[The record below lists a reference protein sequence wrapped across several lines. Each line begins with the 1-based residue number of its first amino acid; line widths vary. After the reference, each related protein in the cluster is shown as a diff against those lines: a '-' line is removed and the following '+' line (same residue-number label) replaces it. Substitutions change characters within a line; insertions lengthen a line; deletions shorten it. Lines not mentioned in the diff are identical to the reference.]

1 MSGEGFWSG
10 WVLQRAWEYKNSYH
24 FFMIFCTTILL
35 LIYHTT
41 RMLIH
46 TVGHLPQKQ
55 HDYRRKYRTLASTYV
70 TFGPDGNELLVNL
83 GGEQI
88 YLFDVNRHQLP
99 QRFDISIRQKI
110 GPAVQSEFK
119 GFSLSCCVLYTG
131 CCLSD
136 HRSCTTRVLDLD
148 LSWTRVHVPVD
159 LDLRPKDLDLDLTP
173 VDLDL
178 DID

>member
-1 MSGEGFWSG
+1 
-10 WVLQRAWEYKNSYH
+10 
-24 FFMIFCTTILL
+24 
-35 LIYHTT
+35 
-41 RMLIH
+41 MLIH
-46 TVGHLPQKQ
+46 TAGHLPQKQ

-119 GFSLSCCVLYTG
+119 G
-131 CCLSD
+131 CLSFVRLISVMD
-136 HRSCTTRVLDLD
+136 STTNSFVIKKLCIALHGKPI
-148 LSWTRVHVPVD
+148 SE
-159 LDLRPKDLDLDLTP
+159 LRGVTCRMGSHSVTATQSK
-173 VDLDL
+173 
-178 DID
+178 